1 MRKDQYIE
9 MLENK
14 IDVLESQKVSMKMF
28 WVVAWV
34 IIWMIIG
41 GAIYY
46 NDSKKIAEQ
55 TAEEQ
60 EEEMDIA
67 CFWCSTLVNGH
78 CTDDTNWSRWCYSGF
93 EWERPEDEF

>member
-1 MRKDQYIE
+1 
-9 MLENK
+9 
-14 IDVLESQKVSMKMF
+14 
-28 WVVAWV
+28 
-34 IIWMIIG
+34 MIIG

-67 CFWCSTLVNGH
+67 CF
-78 CTDDTNWSRWCYSGF
+78 
-93 EWERPEDEF
+93 